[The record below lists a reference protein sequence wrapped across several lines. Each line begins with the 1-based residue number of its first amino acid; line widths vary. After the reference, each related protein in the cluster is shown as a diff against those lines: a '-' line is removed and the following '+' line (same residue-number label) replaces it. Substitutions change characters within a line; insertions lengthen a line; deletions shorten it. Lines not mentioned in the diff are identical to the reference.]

1 MTCFCQK
8 DNVNANDITS
18 LELSEKIDVTMCR
31 QTSYHSSPVQ
41 NLKKNFFAS
50 ESR

>member
-8 DNVNANDITS
+8 DNVNANNITR
-18 LELSEKIDVTMCR
+18 LELSEKIDVTMYR
-31 QTSYHSSPVQ
+31 QTGYHGNPVQ